1 MAMSVSVAAPSACA
15 SSEMAASDVGGF
27 ITDGDHVHVSSTPP
41 ATASAHGWWPLL
53 PVATVLNDVL
63 RHMGTYM
70 LTGLHTVAPLQLS
83 PDDGSGYLSQAVDW
97 VAAAGPG
104 PSADCAI
111 TIAAR
116 EFAGLSNRAHDVN
129 VLILERFFG
138 RLDIHPGKP
147 AAPGG
152 GLAPSLVGEVQTEGM
167 RHAASIHCSLPAWS
181 LETATWATEVTATAV
196 RGAGVTEPV
205 LLTISRN
212 GDHLQPNV

>member
-1 MAMSVSVAAPSACA
+1 
-15 SSEMAASDVGGF
+15 MAASDVGGF

-116 EFAGLSNRAHDVN
+116 ESAGLSNRAHDVN
-129 VLILERFFG
+129 VLILERSFG

-181 LETATWATEVTATAV
+181 LETAIWATEVTATAV

>member
-1 MAMSVSVAAPSACA
+1 MSVSVAAPSACA

-83 PDDGSGYLSQAVDW
+83 PDDGSGYLSQAADW
-97 VAAAGPG
+97 VADRRAGTVSRLRHHHRGPG
-104 PSADCAI
+104 VRRSVEPS
-111 TIAAR
+111 TRR
-116 EFAGLSNRAHDVN
+116 ERTDSRTLLRP
-129 VLILERFFG
+129 
-138 RLDIHPGKP
+138 PGHSSRQTRRTRR
-147 AAPGG
+147 

-167 RHAASIHCSLPAWS
+167 RNASSIHCSLPAWS
-181 LETATWATEVTATAV
+181 LETAIWATEVTATAV